1 MLIVIRANYI
11 FNLNKA
17 RKMPEKT
24 PYEYKPYYRDVN
36 YRHENVYRARLE
48 EFPEVAIYP
57 KEAEELKGEW
67 ARGGSKLCV
76 DVGCAEGDLI
86 IALAKSA
93 PDNEFVGLDVRFKRV
108 AKAAER
114 TTKEGIANARFIRY
128 DGAYL
133 NRLFAPGE
141 IDELYF
147 LFPDPWP
154 KLKQKKHRLFSVEK
168 LKEWLELLKP
178 GGAVELKTDH
188 ADYFEQI
195 KEVLAASR
203 DVAKVALL
211 SENLYADETL
221 SGRLPKTRFERLFTG
236 MSKPIKYVRIE
247 KI

>member
-1 MLIVIRANYI
+1 
-11 FNLNKA
+11 
-17 RKMPEKT
+17 MPEKP
-24 PYEYKPYYRDVN
+24 PYEYNPYYRDVN
-36 YRHENVYRARLE
+36 YRRENIYRTKLE
-48 EFPEVAIYP
+48 EYSSVAVYP
-57 KEAEELKGEW
+57 KEAEELKGSW
-67 ARGGSKLCV
+67 ARGGAKLCV

-93 PDNEFVGLDVRFKRV
+93 PDREFVGLDLRFKRV

-114 TTKEGIANARFIRY
+114 TLKEGIANARFIRY
-128 DGAYL
+128 DGAHL
-133 NRLFAPGE
+133 NRLFSAGE

-154 KLKQKKHRLFSVEK
+154 KLKQKKHRLFSAET

-195 KEVLAASR
+195 KEVLGASGEI
-203 DVAKVALL
+203 AKIALI
-211 SENLYADETL
+211 SEDLYADEAL

-236 MSKPIKYVRIE
+236 KAKPIKYVRIE
-247 KI
+247 KPRLF